1 MLLTPPQIFFVCE
14 CVIERR
20 RTMAEKPERYA
31 FTVNSLLE
39 FADRPRSSKPRCKS
53 GYDSDHIVELQL
65 VVAALN
71 SLAKTIYSRKGWASE
86 LVDFFNEDAN
96 KMCIPQEDNRRW
108 KRNAVA
114 KLIRADE
121 ELTPGELEWIRYIQ
135 YHWNGFRNDLDD
147 HDFKLVKSSIDD
159 ILPGA

>member
-1 MLLTPPQIFFVCE
+1 
-14 CVIERR
+14 
-20 RTMAEKPERYA
+20 MAQKPRYN
-31 FTVNSLLE
+31 FTVDSLLE
-39 FADRPRSSKPRCKS
+39 FADRPRSSKPRCKP
-53 GYDSDHIVELQL
+53 GYDSDHTVELQL

-71 SLAKTIYSRKGWASE
+71 RLAKTTYSREGWASE

-121 ELTPGELEWIRYIQ
+121 ELTAGEWKWIDYIKG
-135 YHWNGFRNDLDD
+135 HWDRSKNKLDAL
-147 HDFKLVKSSIDD
+147 HFTRVKCSIED
-159 ILPGA
+159 ILEDKGE